1 MERLKGKVAIITGA
15 SSGIGKASAILFAQ
29 EGASVTLAARG
40 ADAGEAVAEQ
50 IRTSG
55 GKAIFVR
62 TDVSKPEDC
71 ANLVQKTIAAFGRL
85 DIGFNNAGIEQV
97 EKKICDL
104 SIEEFDN
111 TIAINLRGVFLC
123 MKYQIPE
130 MLKAGGG
137 SIINTSSLAAI
148 VTRPG
153 MSAYGPS
160 KTGVLS
166 LTKFAAIEYAEN
178 NIRVNAILPGA
189 IRTEMLERWLEMPG
203 VEEQILSA
211 QPMGRIGEP
220 IDIAN
225 AAVFL
230 ASNESSYVSGQSI
243 IVDGAANLPYS
254 ARGGANSIP

>member
-1 MERLKGKVAIITGA
+1 MERLKGKAAIVTGA

-29 EGASVTLAARG
+29 EGASVALAARG

-50 IRTSG
+50 IRASG
-55 GKAIFVR
+55 GNAVFVR
-62 TDVSKPEDC
+62 TDVSCAQDC
-71 ANLVQKTIAAFGRL
+71 ANLVRKTIDAFGRL

-97 EKKICDL
+97 EKNICDL
-104 SIEEFDN
+104 SIEDFDE

-130 MLKAGGG
+130 MLKVGGG

-153 MSAYGPS
+153 MAAYGAA

-166 LTKFAAIEYAEN
+166 LTKYAALEHASDR
-178 NIRVNAILPGA
+178 IRVNAVLPGA
-189 IRTEMLERWLEMPG
+189 IRTEMLERWMEMPG
-203 VEEQILSA
+203 VEEQLLAA
-211 QPMGRIGEP
+211 QPMGHIGEP

-225 AAVFL
+225 AALFL
-230 ASNESSYVSGQSI
+230 ASDESAYVSGQSI

-254 ARGGANSIP
+254 TRGGANSIP